1 MKLIQEKHMIICNG
15 NLPVLDELN
24 IIEFE
29 YRKILKLHRVE
40 KIRKTGATGF
50 KYECYTSNF
59 AEKKWGNY
67 QRRDLRV
74 YFCKMQYSSC
84 QN

>member
-1 MKLIQEKHMIICNG
+1 MKLIQEKHIIICNG

-29 YRKILKLHRVE
+29 YRKILKLHLVE

-59 AEKKWGNY
+59 AEKKRGKLSKK
-67 QRRDLRV
+67 R
-74 YFCKMQYSSC
+74 SSC
-84 QN
+84 LLL